1 MAEEHTST
9 SYGWTVPDVFTDEL
23 KVRITDVNNTNYTDT
38 SSSASSIINVPDPV
52 NLLYPNGGELLVAGE
67 SLAVSYEYGQANQIK
82 FDITYNDGESW
93 STLTTHSGNNVDG
106 EYVLNVPNVPSD
118 QVRIRIIAQG
128 CNYDDSDQVFT
139 ILSSADITAPDG
151 GESWQASVGVEG
163 QVSDDIAFS
172 NAERIVN
179 TARVVKSHNGSN
191 YEQTFYPDHPDHK
204 LRVRFTK
211 MHIRDRDHRVRVYS
225 GPSAHDNHRIADFHN
240 DINDNKNYNQYWTS
254 NHESGALTIKTF
266 GTYGNWDKSFTAYIE
281 SHGPPKKRIEWDVV
295 GTSKYFDID
304 YSVDAG
310 VTWSNIINNYY
321 SPGGEYDWAVPNYA
335 TTTARVRVTDANNG
349 DIVNISDNNFT
360 IEDVK
365 IDLRSPNSGI
375 FYYDQIMNIKWFV
388 PDAGDPNRTQN
399 VSIDYSINGGST
411 WTNIVDD
418 YPNNGEY
425 DWKIPDVDEP
435 KNQTF
440 IRVRETQNEEN
451 FDINDTP
458 IELRPRIIVMS
469 PNDNS
474 SLFQSCTES
483 SITWYGGATNNY
495 KIELSRDNGQ
505 TYETIANNFSSSTT
519 INGHKFYSYSWSIPN
534 TPATECLVRISEQS
548 SYVYNDISDSSFTIE
563 PSVTI
568 TSPNNGD
575 NIGSAETIN
584 LTWDTNFTS
593 DTFNIEYSTDFGS
606 TWQIIVEEQD
616 FPSRSY
622 NWDISN
628 INETSLMVKI
638 YDFLSPCKYDIISIQ
653 LGLIDDLV
661 LSNNSIDEN
670 SEVNTLIG
678 DFSVQGNGS
687 GNYLYEFTTGD
698 GDDHNSSFIINNNS
712 LYSNE
717 IFDYEST
724 DSRYIRVKLTDQTT
738 NEILEKKFQIII
750 KDVSDTNHP
759 LGDCNGD
766 FVVSVIDIVFLVDF
780 ISNQNPNGFLEDQA
794 DVNGDGVVN
803 VIDIIG
809 IVNIIMGNSIN
820 SNESAPFGQAVQYFA
835 EFEWNEKE
843 LVMDSNANIAGLQ
856 LVFDEFFKYQ
866 LIDDIDSRF
875 SHTSY
880 MDGDD
885 FVVLIYSTSGETF
898 SLNESTF
905 LITDSIS
912 PDMITT
918 GSVGSTRDMEE
929 IDIRYVSNLLSID
942 DIENSGEIEI
952 YPSPITN
959 LININYKSQD
969 IRRAYY
975 SIYNSLGQKMYERKN
990 NLIDKT
996 DSFEVELASGVYY
1009 MHVKTV
1015 NNTGA
1020 EKTMIHKIIFK

>member
-1 MAEEHTST
+1 M
-9 SYGWTVPDVFTDEL
+9 
-23 KVRITDVNNTNYTDT
+23 
-38 SSSASSIINVPDPV
+38 
-52 NLLYPNGGELLVAGE
+52 
-67 SLAVSYEYGQANQIK
+67 
-82 FDITYNDGESW
+82 
-93 STLTTHSGNNVDG
+93 
-106 EYVLNVPNVPSD
+106 
-118 QVRIRIIAQG
+118 
-128 CNYDDSDQVFT
+128 
-139 ILSSADITAPDG
+139 
-151 GESWQASVGVEG
+151 
-163 QVSDDIAFS
+163 
-172 NAERIVN
+172 
-179 TARVVKSHNGSN
+179 
-191 YEQTFYPDHPDHK
+191 
-204 LRVRFTK
+204 
-211 MHIRDRDHRVRVYS
+211 
-225 GPSAHDNHRIADFHN
+225 
-240 DINDNKNYNQYWTS
+240 
-254 NHESGALTIKTF
+254 
-266 GTYGNWDKSFTAYIE
+266 
-281 SHGPPKKRIEWDVV
+281 
-295 GTSKYFDID
+295 
-304 YSVDAG
+304 
-310 VTWSNIINNYY
+310 
-321 SPGGEYDWAVPNYA
+321 
-335 TTTARVRVTDANNG
+335 
-349 DIVNISDNNFT
+349 
-360 IEDVK
+360 
-365 IDLRSPNSGI
+365 
-375 FYYDQIMNIKWFV
+375 
-388 PDAGDPNRTQN
+388 
-399 VSIDYSINGGST
+399 
-411 WTNIVDD
+411 
-418 YPNNGEY
+418 
-425 DWKIPDVDEP
+425 
-435 KNQTF
+435 
-440 IRVRETQNEEN
+440 
-451 FDINDTP
+451 
-458 IELRPRIIVMS
+458 
-469 PNDNS
+469 
-474 SLFQSCTES
+474 
-483 SITWYGGATNNY
+483 
-495 KIELSRDNGQ
+495 
-505 TYETIANNFSSSTT
+505 
-519 INGHKFYSYSWSIPN
+519 
-534 TPATECLVRISEQS
+534 RISEH
-548 SYVYNDISDSSFTIE
+548 NDSKYYDVSDSSFTIE

-568 TSPNNGD
+568 TSPTDGQNL
-575 NIGSAETIN
+575 GSSQTITLN
-584 LTWDTNFTS
+584 WDTNFTS
-593 DTFNIEYSTDFGS
+593 DTFNIEYSIDFGA
-606 TWQIIVEEQD
+606 TWETIVEEQD
-616 FPSRSY
+616 FLTKTY
-622 NWDISN
+622 DWDISN

-638 YDFLSPCKYDIISIQ
+638 YDFLSPCKYDIISLQ

-678 DFSVQGNGS
+678 NFSVQGNGS

-717 IFDYEST
+717 IFDYEAT
-724 DSRYIRVKLTDQTT
+724 DSRSIRVKLTDQTT

-780 ISNQNPNGFLEDQA
+780 ISNQNPSGFLEDQA

-820 SNESAPFGQAVQYFA
+820 SNESVPFGQAVEYFA

-866 LIDDIDSRF
+866 LVDDIDSRF

-942 DIENSGEIEI
+942 DVENSGEIEI

>member
-1 MAEEHTST
+1 M
-9 SYGWTVPDVFTDEL
+9 
-23 KVRITDVNNTNYTDT
+23 
-38 SSSASSIINVPDPV
+38 
-52 NLLYPNGGELLVAGE
+52 
-67 SLAVSYEYGQANQIK
+67 
-82 FDITYNDGESW
+82 
-93 STLTTHSGNNVDG
+93 
-106 EYVLNVPNVPSD
+106 
-118 QVRIRIIAQG
+118 
-128 CNYDDSDQVFT
+128 
-139 ILSSADITAPDG
+139 
-151 GESWQASVGVEG
+151 
-163 QVSDDIAFS
+163 
-172 NAERIVN
+172 
-179 TARVVKSHNGSN
+179 
-191 YEQTFYPDHPDHK
+191 
-204 LRVRFTK
+204 
-211 MHIRDRDHRVRVYS
+211 
-225 GPSAHDNHRIADFHN
+225 
-240 DINDNKNYNQYWTS
+240 
-254 NHESGALTIKTF
+254 
-266 GTYGNWDKSFTAYIE
+266 
-281 SHGPPKKRIEWDVV
+281 
-295 GTSKYFDID
+295 
-304 YSVDAG
+304 
-310 VTWSNIINNYY
+310 
-321 SPGGEYDWAVPNYA
+321 
-335 TTTARVRVTDANNG
+335 
-349 DIVNISDNNFT
+349 
-360 IEDVK
+360 
-365 IDLRSPNSGI
+365 
-375 FYYDQIMNIKWFV
+375 
-388 PDAGDPNRTQN
+388 
-399 VSIDYSINGGST
+399 
-411 WTNIVDD
+411 
-418 YPNNGEY
+418 
-425 DWKIPDVDEP
+425 
-435 KNQTF
+435 
-440 IRVRETQNEEN
+440 
-451 FDINDTP
+451 
-458 IELRPRIIVMS
+458 
-469 PNDNS
+469 
-474 SLFQSCTES
+474 
-483 SITWYGGATNNY
+483 
-495 KIELSRDNGQ
+495 
-505 TYETIANNFSSSTT
+505 
-519 INGHKFYSYSWSIPN
+519 
-534 TPATECLVRISEQS
+534 RISEH
-548 SYVYNDISDSSFTIE
+548 NDSKYYDVSDSSFTIE

-568 TSPNNGD
+568 TSPTDGQNL
-575 NIGSAETIN
+575 GSAQTITLN
-584 LTWDTNFTS
+584 WDTNFTS
-593 DTFNIEYSTDFGS
+593 DTFNIEYSIDFGA
-606 TWQIIVEEQD
+606 TWETIVEEQD
-616 FPSRSY
+616 FLTKTY
-622 NWDISN
+622 DWDISN

-638 YDFLSPCKYDIISIQ
+638 YDFLSPCKYDIISLQ

-724 DSRYIRVKLTDQTT
+724 DSRSIRVKLTDQTT

-780 ISNQNPNGFLEDQA
+780 ISNQNPSGFLEDQA

-820 SNESAPFGQAVQYFA
+820 SNESVPFGQAVEYFA

-866 LIDDIDSRF
+866 LVDDIDSRF

-912 PDMITT
+912 PDMIET

-942 DIENSGEIEI
+942 DVENSGEIEI

-1020 EKTMIHKIIFK
+1020 ERTMIHKIIFK